1 VDQSVCDPIGLG
13 PSRSDLGALA
23 ARLRLNTVKLNT
35 DGTEYGL
42 RRTYRFFCSIVAQA
56 TECVHW
62 GRFFGEPT
70 KWA

>member
-13 PSRSDLGALA
+13 LSRSDLGDLEAG
-23 ARLRLNTVKLNT
+23 LNSAGMKLNT

-70 KWA
+70 EWT